1 MVFWGIDSI
10 FNSMNGFL
18 FFSRVAFVFNVLFII
33 SLVVQNMEIS
43 MPSSL
48 GSVLVLGG
56 LVLSLVM
63 NLVVNIWMIVL
74 LARKKIQLKIRTVY
88 FLNMVVLIFQLFIYF
103 V

>member
-1 MVFWGIDSI
+1 
-10 FNSMNGFL
+10 MNGFL
-18 FFSRVAFVFNVLFII
+18 FFSRVAFVFNVLFIV
-33 SLVVQNMEIS
+33 SLVIQNMEIS
-43 MPSSL
+43 LPSSL

-63 NLVVNIWMIVL
+63 NLIVNVWMVVL

>member
-1 MVFWGIDSI
+1 
-10 FNSMNGFL
+10 MNGFL

-33 SLVVQNMEIS
+33 SLVIQNMEIS
-43 MPSSL
+43 LPSSL

-63 NLVVNIWMIVL
+63 NLVVNIWLIVL
-74 LARKKIQLKIRTVY
+74 LARKKIQLKVRTVY